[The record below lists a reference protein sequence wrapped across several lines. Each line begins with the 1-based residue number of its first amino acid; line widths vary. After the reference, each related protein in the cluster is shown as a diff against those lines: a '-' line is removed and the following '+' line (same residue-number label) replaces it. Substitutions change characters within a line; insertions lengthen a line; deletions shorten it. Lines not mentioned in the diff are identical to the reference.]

1 MDGDPRLS
9 YLIAAILIYCAAW
22 LAVTETA
29 LASVSRNKIKIAFER
44 GDFRAEKALY
54 ALDNFEQAISTI
66 LICTNITHISAATIV
81 TVTVTRQFGLSW
93 VTLSTIIMT
102 VLVFFFGEMLPKS
115 IAAKYPEK
123 FTLTHAALLTGL
135 MRILKP
141 LSGILTRIG
150 NFAARIT
157 RSEAEI
163 SVTEEELHDIIDDLE
178 EEGKLDEDESDLI
191 QSAIEFGDRKIGSIY
206 TPAEKIVALNIEDSP
221 EEILQQIKEANHSRF
236 PVFQGSLD
244 NIIGIL
250 QIRDFIKEYLEKGSE
265 TDTLSLLSR
274 PLTVRSNY
282 NIDDIL
288 DVMADHQYTLAVV
301 KDSQGKTLGVVS
313 MEDILEE
320 LVGDIWDEDDTMGGD
335 VL

>member
-1 MDGDPRLS
+1 MDGDPRIS
-9 YLIAAILIYCAAW
+9 YFIAVILIYFAAW
-22 LAVTETA
+22 FAVTETA
-29 LASVSRNKIKIAFER
+29 LASVSRNKIKIASER

-66 LICTNITHISAATIV
+66 LICTNITHISAASIV

-93 VTLSTIIMT
+93 VSLSTLIMT

-123 FTLTHAALLTGL
+123 FTLTHASLLVTL
-135 MRILKP
+135 MKILRP
-141 LSGILTRIG
+141 LSGLLSSIG
-150 NFAARIT
+150 NFAAKIT
-157 RSEAEI
+157 KSEPEI

-191 QSAIEFGDRKIGSIY
+191 QSAIDFGDRKVSSVY

-221 EEILQQIKEANHSRF
+221 EEILRQIKEANHSRF
-236 PVFQGSLD
+236 PVYQGSLD

-250 QIRDFIKEYLEKGSE
+250 QIRDFIKEYLQKGSE
-265 TDTLSLLSR
+265 TDTRALLSR
-274 PLTVRSNY
+274 PLTVFANFH
-282 NIDDIL
+282 IDDIL

-301 KDSQGKTLGVVS
+301 KDSKGKTLGIVS

-320 LVGDIWDEDDTMGGD
+320 LVGDIWDEDDTLGGD